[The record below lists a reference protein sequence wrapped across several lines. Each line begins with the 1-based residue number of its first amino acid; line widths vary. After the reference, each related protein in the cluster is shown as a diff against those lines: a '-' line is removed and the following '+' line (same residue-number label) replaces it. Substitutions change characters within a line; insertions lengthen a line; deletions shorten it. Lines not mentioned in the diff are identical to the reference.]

1 MEEFYRVMRHDVGYS
16 RLFGF
21 LLFFFLSP
29 FAAFVALDRN
39 ELGMTILLWSVG
51 LAFFLYLSFDS
62 HTDHELTQEL
72 ASIQYQP
79 TGPSSLEKGV
89 AEARETLDTQ
99 IENLND
105 IDTKAIRI
113 LRINVLLIGL
123 ILSALTFSA
132 NNPDVSFDQFLNEYF
147 GAGILLLISSTAT
160 AGLTYTASDFRAGMS
175 KSNITTMLK
184 EDLVAEELNLV
195 LSKSYAKWI
204 RKNQSAEILNSFYST
219 STILLLIYAVTYLA
233 LGVYHGLVDSV
244 PMSFLGVSNVALL
257 VITLA
262 SGYPTQIRRVA
273 GEIDFQIE

>member
-1 MEEFYRVMRHDVGYS
+1 MSNHTDYP
-16 RLFGF
+16 RLFGVL
-21 LLFFFLSP
+21 LLFFASP
-29 FAAFVALDRN
+29 LGAFAVSDRYGV
-39 ELGMTILLWSVG
+39 EVTLLLWGVE
-51 LAFFLYLSFDS
+51 LAVFLYLFFDS
-62 HTDHELTQEL
+62 DTNRELTQEL

-79 TGPSSLEKGV
+79 AGPSSLETGV
-89 AEARETLDTQ
+89 SEARETLDTQ

-123 ILSALTFSA
+123 VLSALTFSA
-132 NNPDVSFDQFLNEYF
+132 NNPAAPFDRFLNVYL
-147 GAGILLLISSTAT
+147 GTGILLLISSSAT
-160 AGLTYTASDFRAGMS
+160 AGLTYTASDFRAGVS
-175 KSNITTMLK
+175 KPNVATMLE
-184 EDLVAEELNLV
+184 EDLSAEELNLV

-244 PMSFLGVSNVALL
+244 PFSVVGVSNLALL
-257 VITLA
+257 AITLA

-273 GEIDFQIE
+273 RELDFRIE